1 MYKTGERML
10 MQTDANLQPRP
21 NHGDHAKKPRKG
33 QDRRIF
39 AEYGHE
45 IVLSMQNFVFDSHL
59 KSF

>member
-21 NHGDHAKKPRKG
+21 NRGDHAKKPREG
-33 QDRRIF
+33 QARRIV

-45 IVLSMQNFVFDSHL
+45 TVCLVHAGLRI
-59 KSF
+59 